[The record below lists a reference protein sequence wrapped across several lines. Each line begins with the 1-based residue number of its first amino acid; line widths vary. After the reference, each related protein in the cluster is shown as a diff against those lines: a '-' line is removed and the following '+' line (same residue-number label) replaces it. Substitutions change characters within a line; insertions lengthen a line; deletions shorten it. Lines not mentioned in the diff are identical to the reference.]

1 MAKIHT
7 IEWTPAILAHPTVKL
22 AMNGNWLTIPRSQTD
37 HHGVPYSITE
47 DFVAVYRMHP
57 LMPDDYAFYSID
69 TGTVI
74 QERTLGD
81 VLGKHA
87 REIMTQVSLT
97 DLFYSFGIA
106 HPGAITLHNYP
117 RLFQRFERDDAPI
130 IDLAAVDVLRDRER
144 GVPLYNEF
152 RKLIDLPRIETFEA
166 LTDNKEWAQEIRRV
180 YDNNIDKVDLMV
192 GLFAEPTP
200 KGFGFSETAFR
211 IFILMATRRLKSDRF
226 FTTDYCPEVYTQ
238 PGLDWIDQ
246 NNMVTILQRHCPKL
260 GGILARVKNAFAPW
274 PRK

>member
-1 MAKIHT
+1 
-7 IEWTPAILAHPTVKL
+7 
-22 AMNGNWLTIPRSQTD
+22 
-37 HHGVPYSITE
+37 
-47 DFVAVYRMHP
+47 
-57 LMPDDYAFYSID
+57 
-69 TGTVI
+69 
-74 QERTLGD
+74 
-81 VLGKHA
+81 
-87 REIMTQVSLT
+87 MTQVSLT

-192 GLFAEPTP
+192 GLFAERPP

-226 FTTDYCPEVYTQ
+226 FTIDYCPDVYTQ

-246 NNMVTILQRHCPKL
+246 NNMSTILKRHYPKL
-260 GGILARVKNAFAPW
+260 GGILGQVKNAFAPW